1 MPVSL
6 GVLFPGVSIW
16 MYEFVTDGSSTMDW
30 LCRFVKDKG
39 SAGIIDFALFS
50 ARAAKRK
57 LPDKPIVC
65 MYVRCFSFTA
75 SERLISVAES
85 QGVS

>member
-50 ARAAKRK
+50 TSAAKRK

-75 SERLISVAES
+75 SEHLISVEES
-85 QGVS
+85 QGVL